1 MKLKK
6 AFTVTLSRLFR
17 NYTYTSRH
25 GLAKGLKRRGGLAF
39 LPSFVPRSTEMLR
52 EEQFIQGLDLTGQTV
67 LDIGGDQGIY
77 TLFFARKVGKTGRV
91 FTFEPN
97 PTSYSH
103 IVTNVEL
110 NGFSYVT
117 VHNVALGAKPG
128 RISLVFPVSDPG
140 RGSADERISQQITD
154 EGTALMIETEIQ
166 TVDALVANGDLPKPD
181 FAKIDVEGF
190 ERPVLEGMH
199 DTIEK
204 WHPSLFIE
212 IHGATQALKR
222 KNIRGIVAL
231 LVGHKYDIH
240 HVESGR
246 SVSVETADLARE
258 GHIYC
263 CYKQLT

>member
-1 MKLKK
+1 MNLKK
-6 AFTVTLSRLFR
+6 AIAVTLGRLFR
-17 NYTYTSRH
+17 NHTYTSRH

-39 LPSFVPRSTEMLR
+39 LPSFVPRSTEMLS
-52 EEQFIQGLDLTGQTV
+52 EERFIQGLDLTGQTV

-77 TLFFARKVGKTGRV
+77 TLFFARKVGESGKV

-110 NGFSYVT
+110 NGFGYVKIY
-117 VHNVALGAKPG
+117 NLALGANPG

-140 RGSADERISQQITD
+140 RGSADEGISQQITD
-154 EGTALMIETEIQ
+154 EGTAQIIEIEIQ
-166 TVDALVANGDLPKPD
+166 TVDALVASGELPKPD

-204 WHPSLFIE
+204 WHPSLLIE
-212 IHGATQALKR
+212 IHGATQELKR
-222 KNIRGIVAL
+222 KNIRGVVAL
-231 LVGHKYDIH
+231 LAGHKYDIH

-263 CYKQLT
+263 CYKQLS